1 MYSHP
6 SFFLSFCWVD
16 PPESGRLALHAQ
28 SFLVDLIVDEEL
40 NKRINQ
46 KIIYIFLTNLPY
58 IYFFA
63 LFFYLLLHRLAV
75 RIRLPFYD
83 FLQVIIVLLQ
93 AYYWEFRHHST
104 VCCCE
109 LADIL
114 YFRAEQ
120 PSSSSPSSSSLS
132 WSSSSPSL
140 SSSSSLLFE
149 PQYPA
154 IGSVE

>member
-6 SFFLSFCWVD
+6 CFFLSFCWLD
-16 PPESGRLALHAQ
+16 QPESGRLALHAQ

-40 NKRINQ
+40 NKRIKQ
-46 KIIYIFLTNLPY
+46 KY
-58 IYFFA
+58 IYFSQICPIYFFG

-83 FLQVIIVLLQ
+83 RFSTSYYCSAPGLL
-93 AYYWEFRHHST
+93 RHHST
-104 VCCCE
+104 VCCCG
-109 LADIL
+109 LANIL
-114 YFRAEQ
+114 YFRVEQ
-120 PSSSSPSSSSLS
+120 PSSSSPSSSSSSSSS
-132 WSSSSPSL
+132 WSSSSSPSL

-149 PQYPA
+149 PRYPA